1 MGSHTETMKDA
12 AATATPDT
20 QKKKRKRVK
29 KKKSPAPVEQPEAE
43 EEEEEQEEPV
53 AAAEPVVEAPAKK
66 KKKKKTSE
74 DGAANDEEGAPAEE
88 TERKPGICSD
98 QKFADLQLSER
109 TQMALTDMGFKYLT
123 HIQAESIAP
132 LLGGRDLLGAA
143 QTGSGKTLAFLI
155 PSVELLSSV
164 EFKPRNGTGVVC
176 ISPTRELAL
185 QIYGVLRE
193 LCKYHTLTHGLVI
206 GGVNRKVEADKLA
219 KGVNI
224 LISTPGRLLDHLQN
238 TKGFVYKNLQCLVI
252 DEADRILEIG
262 FEEDMHQI
270 LKLLPTERQAM
281 LFSATQT
288 RKTED
293 LARMSLNDPLYVGVD
308 DSKMSA
314 TVAGL
319 EQGYVVCPADKRFL
333 LLFTFLKKKK
343 VIVFFS
349 SCNSVKF
356 HAELLNYIDI
366 PCRDLHGNMKQTKRT
381 STFFEFCN
389 ASSGILLC
397 TDVAARGLD
406 IPAVDWII
414 QFDPPDEPREYIHR
428 VGRTARGDN
437 GKGRALIVLLPE
449 ELRFLKYLKQAKV
462 PLNEYELPIAK
473 LSNVQAQLEKL
484 VEKNYHL
491 NMSARDAYR
500 SYLQAYASHSLKD
513 VFNVNTLD
521 LQLVAKAVGLQ
532 VPPRVQLN
540 FSASMR
546 DDKKQ
551 RKKGG
556 GKGGKGGKGDG
567 WQGKVAESAGQSFS
581 AENPYGRKKSNDTRQ
596 FSH

>member
-1 MGSHTETMKDA
+1 
-12 AATATPDT
+12 
-20 QKKKRKRVK
+20 
-29 KKKSPAPVEQPEAE
+29 
-43 EEEEEQEEPV
+43 
-53 AAAEPVVEAPAKK
+53 
-66 KKKKKTSE
+66 
-74 DGAANDEEGAPAEE
+74 
-88 TERKPGICSD
+88 
-98 QKFADLQLSER
+98 
-109 TQMALTDMGFKYLT
+109 
-123 HIQAESIAP
+123 
-132 LLGGRDLLGAA
+132 
-143 QTGSGKTLAFLI
+143 
-155 PSVELLSSV
+155 
-164 EFKPRNGTGVVC
+164 
-176 ISPTRELAL
+176 
-185 QIYGVLRE
+185 
-193 LCKYHTLTHGLVI
+193 
-206 GGVNRKVEADKLA
+206 
-219 KGVNI
+219 
-224 LISTPGRLLDHLQN
+224 
-238 TKGFVYKNLQCLVI
+238 
-252 DEADRILEIG
+252 
-262 FEEDMHQI
+262 
-270 LKLLPTERQAM
+270 
-281 LFSATQT
+281 
-288 RKTED
+288 
-293 LARMSLNDPLYVGVD
+293 
-308 DSKMSA
+308 
-314 TVAGL
+314 
-319 EQGYVVCPADKRFL
+319 VCPADKRFL
-333 LLFTFLKKKK
+333 LLFTFLKKNMKKKK

-546 DDKKQ
+546 GDKKQ

-567 WQGKVAESAGQSFS
+567 WQGK
-581 AENPYGRKKSNDTRQ
+581 
-596 FSH
+596 